1 MQRFSENDST
11 RWMTLQQVRW
21 CLNMEKQDKI
31 KKKKKKNGGSS
42 SALTDWFC
50 VPVTLKQ
57 SNHSL
62 NETSGFLSNSIRL
75 FHGPSDGR
83 TSQSIGW
90 QVDIKQNDYIEFPQ
104 VSDQFLTDQL
114 RLGSPHFLSDKIT
127 FNSTTIFSTS
137 SSTFTFIYFIIDLCR
152 GERSPA
158 Q

>member
-11 RWMTLQQVRW
+11 RWKNKTKL
-21 CLNMEKQDKI
+21 
-31 KKKKKKNGGSS
+31 KKKNGGSS

-137 SSTFTFIYFIIDLCR
+137 SSSTFTFIYFIIDLCR